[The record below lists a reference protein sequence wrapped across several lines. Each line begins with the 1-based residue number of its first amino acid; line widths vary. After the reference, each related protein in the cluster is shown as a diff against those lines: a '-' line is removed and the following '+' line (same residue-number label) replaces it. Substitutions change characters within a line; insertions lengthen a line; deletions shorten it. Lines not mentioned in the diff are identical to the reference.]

1 LDYRE
6 QYDDYSKSTA
16 QYYLRDKFSTITSW
30 GFRNF
35 VRESVVVKLIEE
47 IEFNSLIDVGCA
59 SGHTLFKL
67 ASIYPDS
74 SFSGIDTGEKF
85 IEVAKDNVISNKI
98 NNINFD
104 CGLIEK
110 CSYESKFDI
119 AILLEVI
126 EHVIDED
133 VLIKSVKSLLVNNG
147 ILIVSTPNLNGDG
160 TVYGRFLRAVRLRKF
175 TPAFDFSSEGTTN
188 HGDQHVR
195 EFDHNSLEML
205 MSLNGFDRIQLTGTL
220 FIDFPFQEFIY
231 KIIRRIPLLL
241 KYYVR
246 MEIFIALKSTFLSR
260 IFSRHLVYIGK
271 LKDVNYN
278 TKFK

>member
-1 LDYRE
+1 MDYRE
-6 QYDDYSKSTA
+6 QYDDYSKSRA
-16 QYYLRDKFSTITSW
+16 QYYLRDKFSTVTSW
-30 GFRNF
+30 GFRNY
-35 VRESVVVKLIEE
+35 VRESVVVKLIEK

-67 ASIYPDS
+67 SNIYPDS

-85 IEVAKDNVISNKI
+85 IEVAKDYVISNKI

-104 CGLIEK
+104 CCLIEK
-110 CSYESKFDI
+110 YSHESKFDI

-126 EHVIDED
+126 EHVIDEE
-133 VLIKSVKSLLVNNG
+133 VLIKSIKSLLVNNG

-175 TPAFDFSSEGTTN
+175 TPAFDFSSEGTTK

-195 EFDHNSLEML
+195 EFDHNSLEIL

-220 FIDFPFQEFIY
+220 FIDFPFQEYIY

-246 MEIFIALKSTFLSR
+246 IEIFMAVKSTFLSR
-260 IFSRHLVYIGK
+260 IFSRHLIYIGK
-271 LKDVNYN
+271 LKDVNHA
-278 TKFK
+278 